1 MTEKII
7 ALLSDKLNRTLTKD
21 DELAFMD
28 YCAFYGVEKSEEEE
42 YTDSFVK
49 DCYHIDEIGNLD
61 LNTPDELPFAH
72 QVHKDNWH
80 QYTWG
85 GCTITKLG

>member
-28 YCAFYGVEKSEEEE
+28 YCAFYGVEKSKEEE
-42 YTDSFVK
+42 YTDLFVK

-80 QYTWG
+80 QYSWG
-85 GCTITKLG
+85 GCTITKLA

>member
-1 MTEKII
+1 MTEKTI
-7 ALLSDKLNRTLTKD
+7 ALLSSKLNHTLTKD

-28 YCAFYGVEKSEEEE
+28 YCVYYGIDKSEEDE
-42 YTDSFVK
+42 YIDSFVEE
-49 DCYHIDEIGNLD
+49 CYHIDEIGNLD

-80 QYTWG
+80 QWSWG
-85 GCTITKLG
+85 GCTITKLA